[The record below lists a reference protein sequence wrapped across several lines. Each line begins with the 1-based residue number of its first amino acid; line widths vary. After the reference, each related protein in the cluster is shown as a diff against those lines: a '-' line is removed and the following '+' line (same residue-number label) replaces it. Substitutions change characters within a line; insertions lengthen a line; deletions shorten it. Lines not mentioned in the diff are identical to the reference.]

1 MIEKRLLAGLI
12 ASCGLMLSSCHSVY
26 MSAEDRLQENYEEA
40 DASVEMDDELS
51 AFSYS
56 DVSVIPYTIEN
67 LAKGFTNLSESEVE
81 RLKTCDQY
89 NQKSLVAP
97 EEGIGLQINYGD
109 VGFYFYA
116 VSYEDAQKYLNVTQP
131 AYHDRVLS
139 FAELANR
146 FSKKNLDSLSRE
158 EAIEICNKAISDANI
173 SAVFENAFAMDCET
187 LNQL

>member
-1 MIEKRLLAGLI
+1 
-12 ASCGLMLSSCHSVY
+12 

-116 VSYEDAQKYLNVTQP
+116 VSYEDAQKYLNVTRPIMIECFHLRNWQI
-131 AYHDRVLS
+131 AFRRKTWIRCL
-139 FAELANR
+139 E
-146 FSKKNLDSLSRE
+146 KKQLKS
-158 EAIEICNKAISDANI
+158 AIRQFRMRTFLLFLKMPLRWIAKH
-173 SAVFENAFAMDCET
+173 
-187 LNQL
+187 